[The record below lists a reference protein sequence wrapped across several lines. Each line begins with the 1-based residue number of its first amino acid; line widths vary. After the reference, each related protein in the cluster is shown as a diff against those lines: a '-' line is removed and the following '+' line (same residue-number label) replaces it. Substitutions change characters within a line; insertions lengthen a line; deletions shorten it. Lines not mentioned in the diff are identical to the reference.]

1 MQIRTLCHKWD
12 LGSGGRDNGPW
23 GVIHNFSRF
32 KNLCGFQNQKHD
44 LENIWVNSKGDL
56 QLYRSMF
63 LSSRITETDTKYINF
78 PNTLHE
84 LVQMKRIVIFRLATS
99 LNTNVLFLAFEFKS
113 SVVCPYPLSWVNI
126 VFVT

>member
-1 MQIRTLCHKWD
+1 MLH
-12 LGSGGRDNGPW
+12 
-23 GVIHNFSRF
+23 
-32 KNLCGFQNQKHD
+32 
-44 LENIWVNSKGDL
+44 

-99 LNTNVLFLAFEFKS
+99 LNTNVLLLVFEFKS
-113 SVVCPYPLSWVNI
+113 SVVCSYPLSWVNI